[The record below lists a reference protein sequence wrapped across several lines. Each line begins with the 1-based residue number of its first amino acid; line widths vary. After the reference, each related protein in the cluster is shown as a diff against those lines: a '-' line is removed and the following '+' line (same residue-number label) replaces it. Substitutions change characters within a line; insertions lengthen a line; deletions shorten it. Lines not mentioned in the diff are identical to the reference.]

1 MKEYEKSNEQLV
13 MDNIAQEFLTNS
25 IKRFI
30 DCEKQDML
38 TMTNKIS
45 DIEQQLINL
54 NAKMKSN
61 YLLINDRY
69 NSAFDMIH
77 ELERKLNRERE

>member
-1 MKEYEKSNEQLV
+1 

-30 DCEKQDML
+30 NCEKQDML

>member
-13 MDNIAQEFLTNS
+13 MDNIAQEFLTSS

-61 YLLINDRY
+61 YLLVNDRC

>member
-30 DCEKQDML
+30 NCEKQDML

>member
-1 MKEYEKSNEQLV
+1 
-13 MDNIAQEFLTNS
+13 
-25 IKRFI
+25 
-30 DCEKQDML
+30 ML

-45 DIEQQLINL
+45 DIEQHLINL

>member
-1 MKEYEKSNEQLV
+1 MKEEV
-13 MDNIAQEFLTNS
+13 IAQEFLTNS

-38 TMTNKIS
+38 TITNKIN

-61 YLLINDRY
+61 YLLVNDRY
-69 NSAFDMIH
+69 NSAFDMIN
-77 ELERKLNRERE
+77 ELERKLNHERE

>member
-69 NSAFDMIH
+69 NSAFDMIN
-77 ELERKLNRERE
+77 ELERKVNRERE